1 MSLGDESTIV
11 EGKKLVTELHRI
23 RGLLGNV
30 LEQKGSLVLIGGN
43 GMKSPNGTT
52 PIKLFSSP
60 SAQNEQEEE

>member
-23 RGLLGNV
+23 RDLSENV
-30 LEQKGSLVLIGGN
+30 LEQKGSLVGGN

-52 PIKLFSSP
+52 PITLFSSP